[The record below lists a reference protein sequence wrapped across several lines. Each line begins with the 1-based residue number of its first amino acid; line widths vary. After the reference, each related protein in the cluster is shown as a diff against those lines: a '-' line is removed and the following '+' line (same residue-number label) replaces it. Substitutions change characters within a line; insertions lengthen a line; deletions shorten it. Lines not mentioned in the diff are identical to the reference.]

1 MRLRLTS
8 LGELLIDAE
17 VKSVR
22 AEDGSGAFGIL
33 PRHVDFLTA
42 LDVGVLSWHDT
53 DDTLHHCAV
62 RGGVLTVH
70 DGDVAVATREGV
82 IDDDLS
88 RLESTVLA
96 RFRARDEAEQQARLG
111 GQQLGLRV
119 AREIL
124 RYLNPGRGGLP

>member
-8 LGELLIDAE
+8 LGEVLIDAE

-42 LDVGVLSWHDT
+42 LSVGVLTWHDT
-53 DDTLHHCAV
+53 DNTAHHCAV
-62 RGGVLTVH
+62 RGGVLTVN

-82 IDDDLS
+82 VDDDLNH
-88 RLESTVLA
+88 LESTVLA
-96 RFRARDEAEQQARLG
+96 SFRSRDEEEQKARLG
-111 GQQLGLRV
+111 GHQLGLRV